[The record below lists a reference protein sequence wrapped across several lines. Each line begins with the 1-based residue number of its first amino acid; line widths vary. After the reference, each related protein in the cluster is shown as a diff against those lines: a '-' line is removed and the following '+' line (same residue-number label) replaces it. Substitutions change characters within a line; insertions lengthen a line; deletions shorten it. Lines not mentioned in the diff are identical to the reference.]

1 MARPPME
8 AAPARSLQADKEASV
23 LPEWM
28 AQVAQ
33 GVQPDQ
39 ALALIGLGW
48 IGRLGAENQA
58 PWIWN
63 GEEDGGGADLNALRQ
78 RLELVDLALRTSAPL
93 STAEVT
99 QLLGARPGAAVVER
113 GGLVARRSGRNVW
126 KLSRSEQPKDQPS
139 GSFQES
145 WRRRL

>member
-1 MARPPME
+1 MARPPIE
-8 AAPARSLQADKEASV
+8 AAPARSLQADDESSV
-23 LPEWM
+23 LPAWM

-39 ALALIGLGW
+39 ALALIGLGLM
-48 IGRLGAENQA
+48 GRLGSENQG

-63 GEEDGGGADLNALRQ
+63 GEEEGSGADLNALRQ

-99 QLLGARPGAAVVER
+99 HLLGARPGSAVVER

>member
-1 MARPPME
+1 MARRPME
-8 AAPARSLQADKEASV
+8 AAPAPSLQGDKQASV

-28 AQVAQ
+28 AQVAD
-33 GVQPDQ
+33 GVQPDR
-39 ALALIGLGW
+39 ALALIGLGL
-48 IGRLGAENQA
+48 IGRLGADPQG

-63 GEEDGGGADLNALRQ
+63 GEEEGGSADLTALRQ

-93 STAEVT
+93 STAEVS
-99 QLLGARPGAAVVER
+99 QLMGARPGAAVVER
-113 GGLVARRSGRNVW
+113 GGLVARRLGRNVW
-126 KLSRSEQPKDQPS
+126 KLSRSEEPSERSS

>member
-1 MARPPME
+1 MARRPIQT
-8 AAPARSLQADKEASV
+8 APSPSLQGEKQASV

-28 AQVAQ
+28 AQVAD

-39 ALALIGLGW
+39 ALALIGLGL
-48 IGRLGAENQA
+48 IGRLGTEHQS

-63 GEEDGGGADLNALRQ
+63 GEEEGGSADLTALRQ

-113 GGLVARRSGRNVW
+113 GGLMARRLGRNVW
-126 KLSRSEQPKDQPS
+126 KLSRSEASKEQAS

>member
-1 MARPPME
+1 ME
-8 AAPARSLQADKEASV
+8 AAPARSLQGDDEASV
-23 LPEWM
+23 LPAWM

-39 ALALIGLGW
+39 ALALIGLGLM
-48 IGRLGAENQA
+48 GRLGTDNQG

-63 GEEDGGGADLNALRQ
+63 GEEEGGSADLTALRQ

-99 QLLGARPGAAVVER
+99 TLLGVRPGAGVVER
-113 GGLVARRSGRNVW
+113 GGLVARRCGRNVW
-126 KLSRSEQPKDQPS
+126 KLSRSEQPKEQPS

>member
-1 MARPPME
+1 ME
-8 AAPARSLQADKEASV
+8 AAPARSLHTDKESSA

-28 AQVAQ
+28 AQVAH

-39 ALALIGLGW
+39 ALALIGLGLM
-48 IGRLGAENQA
+48 GRLGAENQG
-58 PWIWN
+58 PWFWN
-63 GEEDGGGADLNALRQ
+63 RQEDGGSIDLTALRQ

-113 GGLVARRSGRNVW
+113 GGLVARRFGRNVW
-126 KLSRSEQPKDQPS
+126 KLSRSEQPKEQPS

>member
-8 AAPARSLQADKEASV
+8 AAPARSLQGEKESSV
-23 LPEWM
+23 LPDWM

-39 ALALIGLGW
+39 ALALIGLGLM
-48 IGRLGAENQA
+48 GRLGAETHG

-63 GEEDGGGADLNALRQ
+63 GEEDGGGADLTALRQ

-99 QLLGARPGAAVVER
+99 QLLGARPGSAVVER
-113 GGLVARRSGRNVW
+113 GGLVARRFGRNVW
-126 KLSRSEQPKDQPS
+126 KLSRSEQPKEPSS

>member
-1 MARPPME
+1 
-8 AAPARSLQADKEASV
+8 
-23 LPEWM
+23 M

-39 ALALIGLGW
+39 ALALIGLGLM
-48 IGRLGAENQA
+48 GRLGSENQG

-63 GEEDGGGADLNALRQ
+63 GEEEGSGADLNALRQ

-99 QLLGARPGAAVVER
+99 QLLGARPGSGVVER

>member
-1 MARPPME
+1 ME
-8 AAPARSLQADKEASV
+8 ASAAPSFQADKQPSM

-28 AQVAQ
+28 AQVAD

-39 ALALIGLGW
+39 ALALIGLGLM
-48 IGRLGAENQA
+48 GRLGAENQA

-63 GEEDGGGADLNALRQ
+63 GEEDGGSDDLTALRQ
-78 RLELVDLALRTSAPL
+78 RLELVDLALRTAAPL

-113 GGLVARRSGRNVW
+113 GGLVARRCGRNVW
-126 KLSRSEQPKDQPS
+126 KLSRNEQPKEQPG
-139 GSFQES
+139 GSFQET

>member
-1 MARPPME
+1 ME
-8 AAPARSLQADKEASV
+8 AAPARSIQGDNESSI

-39 ALALIGLGW
+39 ALALIGLGLM
-48 IGRLGAENQA
+48 GRLGAENQA

-63 GEEDGGGADLNALRQ
+63 GEEDGGVDDLTALRQ
-78 RLELVDLALRTSAPL
+78 RLELVDLALRTAAPL

-113 GGLVARRSGRNVW
+113 GGLVARRCGRNVW
-126 KLSRSEQPKDQPS
+126 KLSRNEQPKDQPS

>member
-1 MARPPME
+1 MARRPIE
-8 AAPARSLQADKEASV
+8 AAPTATLQGEKHLSA

-28 AQVAQ
+28 AQVAH

-39 ALALIGLGW
+39 ALALVGLGLM
-48 IGRLGAENQA
+48 GRLGSES

-63 GEEDGGGADLNALRQ
+63 GEEDGGSADLGALRQ

-113 GGLVARRSGRNVW
+113 GGLVARRMGRNVW
-126 KLSRSEQPKDQPS
+126 KLSRNEETKDRS
-139 GSFQES
+139 AGSFQDS
-145 WRRRL
+145 WRRRLS

>member
-1 MARPPME
+1 MARPPIE
-8 AAPARSLQADKEASV
+8 AAPARSLQADDESSV
-23 LPEWM
+23 LPACLM
-28 AQVAQ
+28 
-33 GVQPDQ
+33 
-39 ALALIGLGW
+39 
-48 IGRLGAENQA
+48 GRLGSENQG

-63 GEEDGGGADLNALRQ
+63 GEEEGSGADLNALRQ

-99 QLLGARPGAAVVER
+99 HLLGARPGSAVVER